1 MVILSSTRLDR
12 SARRRQ
18 QTRAA
23 LIAAARRVM
32 SEKGADGATITGIAE
47 AADVGFGSFYNYFD
61 SKEDILTA
69 VIAEIVE
76 EHGRSLD
83 ALASA
88 IEDPAEVL
96 AISVRHTVRMVDADP
111 TWGAFVV
118 RFGLERERLVTG
130 LSRRMVR
137 DLERGYGERRFDV
150 PDQVGAAVAIGG
162 LVLSTMRARLAGAL
176 DPGCDEPAAEMALRL
191 LGVPRREAARIARRP
206 LPELTP
212 PVSRS

>member
-1 MVILSSTRLDR
+1 
-12 SARRRQ
+12 
-18 QTRAA
+18 
-23 LIAAARRVM
+23 M

-76 EHGRSLD
+76 EHGSSLD

-137 DLERGYGERRFDV
+137 DLERGYDERRFDV

-162 LVLSTMRARLAGAL
+162 LVLSTS
-176 DPGCDEPAAEMALRL
+176 EPASP
-191 LGVPRREAARIARRP
+191 GVSTPAATSQPRRWRSGCWACRAARRRASP
-206 LPELTP
+206 AG
-212 PVSRS
+212 RCR